1 MEFACGKWEFE
12 SGGRG
17 IPGMTLEPWY
27 RLKAAGTPARQWQ
40 SYWLLQWQDP

>member
-17 IPGMTLEPWY
+17 IPGND
-27 RLKAAGTPARQWQ
+27 AGAMVSSGYNESGNGKYVFQ
-40 SYWLLQWQDP
+40 YV